1 MSWNFFDVNGN
12 LKESVSPLVY
22 TFRHVSAATTVVPG
36 DYYIFLQTVTAAGP
50 FTVTL
55 PSAVANPGAQFLF
68 LDVQAN
74 AHVNT
79 VTIQAAGGD
88 DLDGVNNGSIPINI
102 PREQLGVISDGVNWY
117 TT

>member
-1 MSWNFFDVNGN
+1 MSWKFFDVNGN

-36 DYYIFLQTVTAAGP
+36 DYYIFLQTVTAAAG

-55 PSAVANPGAQFLF
+55 PSAVQNPGAQFLF
-68 LDVQAN
+68 LDVEGN
-74 AHVNT
+74 AHNKP
-79 VTIQAAGGD
+79 VTIAATGGD
-88 DLDGVNNGSIPINI
+88 DLDGVNNGTYPLET
-102 PREQLGVISDGVNWY
+102 PREQVGVISDGVGWF